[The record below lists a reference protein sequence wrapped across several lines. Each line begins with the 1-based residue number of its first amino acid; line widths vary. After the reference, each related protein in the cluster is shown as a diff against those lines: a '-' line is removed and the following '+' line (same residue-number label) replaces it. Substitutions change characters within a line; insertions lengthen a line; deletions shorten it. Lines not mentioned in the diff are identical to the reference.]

1 MSTAYD
7 PDDDGHLPSDY
18 DDYDPA
24 DDDDPYLDDPDS
36 EARAEDPPEGY
47 LEAEAERQ
55 LERHCDLV
63 HGGGDVE
70 LPPAGVAGVPA
81 VPPPR
86 QAAPLVPPLGLALRH
101 QGGMR
106 HRGTLDSAGRVAR
119 PPALSQGAVLMGA
132 HTPAQELR
140 AAAKLM
146 RELAHAVPP
155 VTPGQPG
162 VTIGGTDADAE
173 FLASWHPDAA
183 LAAAA
188 LLEAVAAVIGDAPED
203 ELPAACQR
211 AIDFA
216 RAYLGARMPAIQSS
230 RLREARDYVGF
241 TREDVARACGWDV
254 DRIITLED
262 GTGGPMTGLE
272 LRKLA
277 RLYRRPVAWFSGESR
292 YQPSADLLRHVED
305 LHPGDRE
312 AVLDFAE
319 WLAGAQ

>member
-1 MSTAYD
+1 M
-7 PDDDGHLPSDY
+7 
-18 DDYDPA
+18 
-24 DDDDPYLDDPDS
+24 PDS
-36 EARAEDPPEGY
+36 PAAELREAARLMRERAG
-47 LEAEAERQ
+47 
-55 LERHCDLV
+55 H
-63 HGGGDVE
+63 
-70 LPPAGVAGVPA
+70 
-81 VPPPR
+81 VPPPPWYS
-86 QAAPLVPPLGLALRH
+86 AVHDVTTHDGLNVIASSGLTVR
-101 QGGMR
+101 
-106 HRGTLDSAGRVAR
+106 
-119 PPALSQGAVLMGA
+119 
-132 HTPAQELR
+132 AQY
-140 AAAKLM
+140 
-146 RELAHAVPP
+146 V
-155 VTPGQPG
+155 
-162 VTIGGTDADAE
+162 
-173 FLASWHPDAA
+173 ASWHPGVA